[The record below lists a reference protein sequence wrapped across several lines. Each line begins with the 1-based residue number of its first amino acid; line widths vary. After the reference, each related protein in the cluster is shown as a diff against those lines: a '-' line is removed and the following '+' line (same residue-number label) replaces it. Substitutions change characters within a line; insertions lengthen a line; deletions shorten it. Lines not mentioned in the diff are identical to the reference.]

1 MKTEELLRE
10 VQSHIGNTQSSL
22 QNELGVVIHKQKELE
37 VQYAQSSG
45 SEKIVIDTLL
55 QHNKKREF
63 EIQTLI
69 PSPYFARCDVSVQ
82 GIDQTFFVGKFSFL
96 QEHIVSW
103 VSSIAA
109 VRFSP
114 IGDTSYKTPKLENKP
129 LKLLR
134 KDEYVIRD
142 GSIVFFVTED
152 GDTPRTLVYQEY
164 FSNRKTG
171 FVLPEIVSK
180 MEQAQDTV
188 IRSSW
193 RGPMVISGPAGSGKT
208 TLALHRIA
216 YLMQSPETTE
226 RFPGHKVC
234 VFVQDVGTKAYF
246 SALLP
251 ELGITNVMITTF
263 FDWACNVLELSGV
276 SSSVLDQ
283 EEVVEDMIRIQKLD
297 ILHNGIGEC
306 VLDGNVFECLCDLYA
321 RLFQIHKDIVVERL
335 KAWQLDDVDLTILLV
350 LAKKKTRVLIETKEY
365 LVQKKN
371 FEVQRRMGRFPIEYQ
386 LCVVDEFQ
394 NYLPEQIQLFRGCV
408 GSETEAM
415 VYVGDMKQQTKFG
428 TIRSWDQ
435 TGEAL
440 RDDRMIV
447 LEKVYRNTQEIL
459 RYIQRLGYVID
470 VPDALPVGEV
480 VQELPD
486 TEESVQFIHSF
497 VSAHTDRLI
506 GILAKHAESLHVY
519 KDMITLSHVKVLT
532 IQEAQGVEFDTVF
545 LVGNTEDTWRVG
557 DTTLSDEQK
566 KEKEHINRDLLYVG
580 LTRAMRELYVVGE
593 ISL

>member
-1 MKTEELLRE
+1 MKTEELLQQAQRHVKE
-10 VQSHIGNTQSSL
+10 TQRSL
-22 QNELGVVIHKQKELE
+22 RDELSIVIQRQKELE
-37 VQYAQSSG
+37 IQYAQSSG
-45 SEKIVIDTLL
+45 SEKIVTDTLL

-63 EIQTLI
+63 EIQILI
-69 PSPYFARCDVSVQ
+69 PSPYFARCDVSIQ
-82 GIDQTFFVGKFSFL
+82 GVDQTFFVGKFSFL
-96 QEHIVSW
+96 QERVVSW

-114 IGDTSYKTPKLENKP
+114 VGNTSYKTPKLENKS

-142 GSIVFFVTED
+142 GSIVFFVIED
-152 GDTPRTLVYQEY
+152 LDIPRTLVYQEH

-216 YLMQSPETTE
+216 YLLQSPETTE
-226 RFPGHKVC
+226 WFPGHKVR

-251 ELGITNVMITTF
+251 ELGITNVAITTF
-263 FDWACNVLELSGV
+263 FDWACNVLELSDV
-276 SSSVLDQ
+276 SSSVLNQ

-297 ILHNGIGEC
+297 ILRNEIGEC
-306 VLDGNVFECLCDLYA
+306 VLGDNAFDCLYDLYA
-321 RLFQIHKDIVVERL
+321 CLFQTHKDIVIERL
-335 KAWQLDDVDLTILLV
+335 KASQLDDVDLTILLT
-350 LAKKKTRVLIETKEY
+350 LARKKTQVLIETKEY

-371 FEVQRRMGRFPIEYQ
+371 FEVQRKMGRFPIEYQ

-394 NYLPEQIQLFRGCV
+394 NYLPEQIQLFRDCV

-428 TIRSWDQ
+428 TIRSWD
-435 TGEAL
+435 EIDEVV
-440 RDDRMIV
+440 RDERTIV

-470 VPDALPVGEV
+470 VPDALPVGDV
-480 VQELPD
+480 VQELAD
-486 TEESVQFIHSF
+486 TEETIQFVHSF
-497 VSAHTDRLI
+497 VSTHTDRLI
-506 GILAKHAESLHVY
+506 GILAKHVDKLLPY
-519 KDMITLSHVKVLT
+519 KDMRTLSHVKVLT

-545 LVGNTEDTWRVG
+545 LVGNTEDTWCVG
-557 DTTLSDEQK
+557 DTTLSAEQK

-580 LTRAMRELYVVGE
+580 LTRAMRELYVVGQM
-593 ISL
+593 